1 MGHQPELA
9 NTRLM
14 STERSRPRLALVGVG
29 SMGSNH
35 ARVIAESAE
44 AELAM
49 IIDTDATRAER
60 LARTYGCEHAVDLAA
75 AARCDAAVVATPTRL
90 HAEQARALL
99 DMKLPLLVE
108 KPLTP
113 CIDETLALIAA
124 ANDADLPLMCGFVER
139 FNPAVQTVLGLLE
152 DSPVHIVGMRHS
164 PHTPRTTLSVT
175 LDLLIHEID
184 CALLYTGR
192 SVPARVCS
200 AIGMLPQGTVSD
212 AAGCL
217 LTFDSGAVAT
227 LSASRTSQRKLRW
240 QIVDTLTASYEVDLL
255 RQDITVY
262 RHRGHELAGAVT
274 YRAETVIDI
283 PFVRH
288 AGEPLALQL
297 RHFVSL
303 LAGRGDVAAE
313 RVSIAAPHEVAAL
326 VEAA

>member
-1 MGHQPELA
+1 V
-9 NTRLM
+9 NT
-14 STERSRPRLALVGVG
+14 TQQQRPRLALVGVG

-35 ARVIAESAE
+35 ARVIAESAG
-44 AELAM
+44 AELAL

-60 LARTYGCEHAVDLAA
+60 LARTYGCEHAADLSA

-90 HAEQARALL
+90 HAEQARTLL
-99 DMKLPLLVE
+99 DMNLPLLVE

-113 CIDETLALIAA
+113 CIDETRELVAA
-124 ANDADLPLMCGFVER
+124 AERADLPLMCGFVER
-139 FNPAVQTVLGLLE
+139 FNPAVQTVVGMLE

-192 SVPARVCS
+192 KVPVRVCS
-200 AIGMLPQGTVSD
+200 AIGTLPQGTVSD

-217 LTFDSGAVAT
+217 LSFDSGAVAT

-240 QIVDTLTASYEVDLL
+240 QTVDTLTASYDIDLL

-262 RHRGHELAGAVT
+262 RHRGHELAGT
-274 YRAETVIDI
+274 LSYRAETVVDI

-303 LAGRGDVAAE
+303 LEGRGDAAAE
-313 RVSIAAPHEVAAL
+313 RAGIVAPHEVAAL